1 MDWPDREIQAP
12 FSYLQRM
19 ELGPMTS
26 GSLVTLKALL
36 SQRGFF
42 YQQHTLPGSTRRRGL
57 SLRAQRSNLDSHVVP
72 LLAMTPCNSVFD
84 SLLATIPS
92 SVLSPIPSSVLSFP
106 AWLGK
111 SGPHGF

>member
-57 SLRAQRSNLDSHVVP
+57 SLRAQRSNLDCHVH
-72 LLAMTPCNSVFD
+72 
-84 SLLATIPS
+84 S
-92 SVLSPIPSSVLSFP
+92 SQ
-106 AWLGK
+106 
-111 SGPHGF
+111 

>member
-26 GSLVTLKALL
+26 GLLVTLKALL

-42 YQQHTLPGSTRRRGL
+42 YQQHTLPGSHSEEGTVIA
-57 SLRAQRSNLDSHVVP
+57 SAAIWIAASFH
-72 LLAMTPCNSVFD
+72 
-84 SLLATIPS
+84 S
-92 SVLSPIPSSVLSFP
+92 SQ
-106 AWLGK
+106 
-111 SGPHGF
+111 

>member
-19 ELGPMTS
+19 EHGPMTS

-42 YQQHTLPGSTRRRGL
+42 YQQHTLQGSAWRREL
-57 SLRAQRSNLDSHVVP
+57 SLRAQRGTNFARSKIERALCVPKGKLHGCNL
-72 LLAMTPCNSVFD
+72 
-84 SLLATIPS
+84 
-92 SVLSPIPSSVLSFP
+92 
-106 AWLGK
+106 
-111 SGPHGF
+111 